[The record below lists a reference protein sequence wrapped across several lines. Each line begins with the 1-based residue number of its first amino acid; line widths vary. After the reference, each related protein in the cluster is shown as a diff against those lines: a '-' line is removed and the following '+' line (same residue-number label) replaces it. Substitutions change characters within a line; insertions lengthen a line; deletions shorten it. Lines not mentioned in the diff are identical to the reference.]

1 MQKKIKSFV
10 KKIVGINTNITKS
23 SFKEENFCKSL
34 KCLVNDNPD
43 LLSNNSHVGKRKDGK
58 NFYYEINKI
67 ADGFDFINNELDN
80 YGDKNIPDIN
90 EYDGFQSGTPMDTKP
105 FSLCISNVKKLL
117 RKKNLY
123 TYQSTT
129 GDIYEKEKI
138 VNYLS
143 REGFKINSDKNY
155 DGIGVDNIVFTCS
168 TTQAFSVILNVIMKE
183 EDVILMTGP
192 NYGLFALEPERLNGR
207 VEILPLK
214 EEDDW
219 YVNPDSLSKKIDEI
233 NEELKKE
240 FKGKSYIPR
249 VKAFLNMNPHNPM
262 GRVMNNKNKELL
274 YKIGDVCLEK
284 GVFVIDDL
292 IYRDL
297 TFDRESLA
305 LPLAS
310 NPKYFNN
317 TISLFGLSKSYG
329 LASFRAAFIVAPIP
343 ICRGISSSIFQ
354 YMDSIPTPQIAAVC
368 GAYNG
373 TDRRYKEYNKYFSKI
388 MPEYIYRYNLFKCLL
403 NGIDTVDKK
412 YHNRIKKDIY
422 KYEKDNDIRNKLLS
436 GIKDINLLCTV
447 DSGFFAVL
455 DFTKLKH
462 KKYKDMCIENDM
474 DLLKYLYIKGKM
486 KCIMGYNMSWPED
499 GRLIARVNFSVPIK
513 ALINNMKILNNA
525 VEDLK

>member
-1 MQKKIKSFV
+1 MQKKIKSLV

-34 KCLVNDNPD
+34 KCLVSNNPD

-105 FSLCISNVKKLL
+105 FSLCINNVKKLL

-138 VNYLS
+138 VNYLA

-249 VKAFLNMNPHNPM
+249 VKAFLNINPHNPM

-343 ICRGISSSIFQ
+343 ICRGS
-354 YMDSIPTPQIAAVC
+354 
-368 GAYNG
+368 
-373 TDRRYKEYNKYFSKI
+373 
-388 MPEYIYRYNLFKCLL
+388 
-403 NGIDTVDKK
+403 
-412 YHNRIKKDIY
+412 
-422 KYEKDNDIRNKLLS
+422 
-436 GIKDINLLCTV
+436 
-447 DSGFFAVL
+447 
-455 DFTKLKH
+455 
-462 KKYKDMCIENDM
+462 
-474 DLLKYLYIKGKM
+474 
-486 KCIMGYNMSWPED
+486 
-499 GRLIARVNFSVPIK
+499 
-513 ALINNMKILNNA
+513 
-525 VEDLK
+525 

>member
-1 MQKKIKSFV
+1 MKNELKVLAKRIM
-10 KKIVGINTNITKS
+10 GINTNITKS
-23 SFKEENFCKSL
+23 TFKEENFCKSL
-34 KCLVNDNPD
+34 SELVDNNKD

-58 NFYYEINKI
+58 NFYYDISKI
-67 ADGFDFINNELDN
+67 ADGFEFINNELDKC
-80 YGDKNIPDIN
+80 GDKNIPDIN
-90 EYDGFQSGTPMDTKP
+90 EYDGFHSGTPMSTKP
-105 FSLCISNVKKLL
+105 FPLCINNVKKLL
-117 RKKNLY
+117 RKRNLY

-129 GDIYEKEKI
+129 GSELEKEKI
-138 VNYLS
+138 VNYLA
-143 REGFKINSDKNY
+143 REGIKIKSDKNY
-155 DGIGVDNIVFTCS
+155 DGIGVDNVVFTCS
-168 TTQAFSVILNVIMKE
+168 TTQAFHLILNVIMKD

-192 NYGLFALEPERLNGR
+192 NYGLFALDPERLNGR

-219 YVNPDSLSKKIDEI
+219 YINPDALNKKIDEI
-233 NEELKKE
+233 NNKLRKE
-240 FKGKSYIPR
+240 FKGKSYTPK

-262 GRVMNNKNKELL
+262 GRVMNNKNKDLL

-284 GVFVIDDL
+284 GVFLIDDL

-297 TFDRESLA
+297 TFDRDNLA
-305 LPLAS
+305 LPLIS

-343 ICRGISSSIFQ
+343 VCRGISSSIFQ
-354 YMDSIPTPQIAAVC
+354 DMDSIPTPQIASVT

-373 TDRRYKEYNKYFSKI
+373 TDRRYSEYNKYFSKI
-388 MPEYIYRYNLFKCLL
+388 IPEYIYRYNLFKALL

-412 YHNRIKKDIY
+412 YYNRIKKDVY
-422 KYEKDNDIRNKLLS
+422 KYEKDNNIRNKLLS
-436 GIKDINLLCTV
+436 GIKCIDLLCSV

-462 KKYKDMCIENDM
+462 KEYNGISIENDM

-499 GRLIARVNFSVPIK
+499 GRLIARVNFSVPVK
-513 ALINNMKILNNA
+513 ALINNMKILYNA